1 MNAYAAGMELEAVAA
16 LGRTGSLPDAVLVGL
31 DGVVECPEDVVRV
44 AIEALASHPGLSV
57 GVATRSLSDRARE
70 VAHGLT
76 VTVATSDPGVVG
88 VQVADVEVAAAE
100 LLEAC
105 SRQPEAGRLLL
116 QVLRI
121 TGVLAGS
128 QGLWAESMAYSTL
141 LGGDAFRAWR
151 RSVPVRRRAPS
162 VDAVRVDRRDQVV
175 RVVLD
180 RPRYRNAL
188 DSSAR
193 AALSAALDVAVADRQ
208 LAVELSATGPDFC
221 AGGDLDEF
229 GSATDLAAAHVLRLE
244 HGPAPRMY
252 AVGERTSV
260 FVHGR
265 CIGAG
270 VELAAFAHRIT
281 AAQGTRFRLPEVSMG
296 LIPGAGGTV
305 SIPRRIGRWRAA
317 WWILTGAE
325 LDLATAVA
333 WGLVDEVQ

>member
-1 MNAYAAGMELEAVAA
+1 MELEAVAA
-16 LGRTGSLPDAVLVGL
+16 LGRAGSLPDAVLVEL
-31 DGVVECPEDVVRV
+31 DDVVACPELVVSAAV
-44 AIEALASHPGLSV
+44 EVLISHPGLSV
-57 GVATRSLSDRARE
+57 GVATEPLSGRARE
-70 VAHGLT
+70 VAESLT

-128 QGLWAESMAYSTL
+128 QGLWAESMAFSTL
-141 LGGDAFRAWR
+141 LGGDGFRAWR

-188 DSSAR
+188 DASAR

-229 GSATDLAAAHVLRLE
+229 GSATDLAAAHRLRLE
-244 HGPAPRMY
+244 HGPAPRMH

-260 FVHGR
+260 FVHGS